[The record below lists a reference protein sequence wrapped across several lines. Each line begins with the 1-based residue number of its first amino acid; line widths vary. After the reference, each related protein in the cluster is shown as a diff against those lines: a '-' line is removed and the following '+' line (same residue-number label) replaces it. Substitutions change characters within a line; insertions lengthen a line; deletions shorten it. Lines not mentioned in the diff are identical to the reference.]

1 MRTRGG
7 RLCSKVGGIY
17 EREVGVDKKGV
28 FCGGSASDK
37 REQSLDFC
45 GKYNFRVKG
54 VLQINQTK

>member
-45 GKYNFRVKG
+45 GK
-54 VLQINQTK
+54 